1 VKLQSIAARTTLA
14 IGALAVLAF
23 ALAAWLIT
31 RSVGSVQEAS
41 AQRELAALAHR
52 EAEAVARSLENH
64 MAQVR
69 GMAAA
74 AEVEAGLPRPSR
86 ERLRQLVE
94 RNIARDAEALGY
106 WFEMAPDGFDGRDRE
121 FTGSR
126 EGGYADT
133 KGRISIYFARG
144 SDGVARLQPPNDGE
158 DVLVAEYYPAPR
170 ARDGGGWSSRTSTG
184 WTGWTC

>member
-1 VKLQSIAARTTLA
+1 MKLQSIAARTTLA

-74 AEVEAGLPRPSR
+74 AEVDGLLGGARAKLPAALAAASTAGAHVPGSGIAINTKSFPPVKVLAVELPR
-86 ERLRQLVE
+86 
-94 RNIARDAEALGY
+94 
-106 WFEMAPDGFDGRDRE
+106 
-121 FTGSR
+121 
-126 EGGYADT
+126 
-133 KGRISIYFARG
+133 
-144 SDGVARLQPPNDGE
+144 
-158 DVLVAEYYPAPR
+158 
-170 ARDGGGWSSRTSTG
+170 
-184 WTGWTC
+184 